1 MTTSVCPF
9 SKAARPDNTSSAPKQ
24 ADNMTPSACPF
35 SKPSRPD
42 DDAKQ
47 GETTTSACPFSKS
60 DASAPSKG
68 CPVNEGRLSKEDST
82 DSATVPAK
90 CPFGYDSQTFKL
102 GPFSCMLCQSL
113 LFDSTR
119 CVPCTHVFCKACL
132 ARFKD
137 CPLCGADIESVEADE
152 NLQKM
157 VDQFIEGHARIKRSL
172 VNNTTEVED
181 DNKKVIYADVSMERG
196 SFLVQ
201 QAMRAFQAQ
210 NYESAKSR
218 LAMCTEDIRDQL
230 GREGNTPELC
240 SQLGAVLGM
249 LGDCSRAMGD
259 SSSAVNH
266 FEESIEFLMK
276 LPMDDDLEI
285 THTLSVSL
293 NKIGDLKYYDG
304 DLQAARSYYLR
315 ALNVRRDAMKHHPNA
330 PSQILDVAVSLAKVA
345 DIDRS
350 LQNEEAA
357 TDGFKEGMKLLESLK
372 PDSSEDS
379 AALEQR
385 RLSVLE
391 FLKKQVEKPE
401 QSAETAL

>member
-9 SKAARPDNTSSAPKQ
+9 SKAARPDNASSAPKQ
-24 ADNMTPSACPF
+24 ADTTPSACPF
-35 SKPSRPD
+35 SKSTRP

-47 GETTTSACPFSKS
+47 GETIASAACPFSKS
-60 DASAPSKG
+60 ADASAPSKG
-68 CPVNEGRLSKEDST
+68 CPEKEGRLSKEDS
-82 DSATVPAK
+82 ATLPAK

-119 CVPCTHVFCKACL
+119 CVPCAHIFCKVCL

-137 CPLCGADIESVEADE
+137 CPLCGADIESMEADE
-152 NLQKM
+152 NLQKL

-172 VNNTTEVED
+172 RADKED

-218 LAMCTEDIRDQL
+218 LAMCTEDVRDQL
-230 GREGNTPELC
+230 GREGNTPEFVFTAWC
-240 SQLGAVLGM
+240 SP
-249 LGDCSRAMGD
+249 CRAMGD

-276 LPMDDDLEI
+276 LPMDDLEI

-293 NKIGDLKYYDG
+293 NKIGDVKYNVG
-304 DLQAARSYYLR
+304 DLQAARSYYIR

-350 LQNEEAA
+350 LTNEDAA
-357 TDGFKEGMKLLESLK
+357 IDGFKEGMKLLESLK
-372 PDSSEDS
+372 LDSEDS
-379 AALEQR
+379 VPLEQR
-385 RLSVLE
+385 RLSVME